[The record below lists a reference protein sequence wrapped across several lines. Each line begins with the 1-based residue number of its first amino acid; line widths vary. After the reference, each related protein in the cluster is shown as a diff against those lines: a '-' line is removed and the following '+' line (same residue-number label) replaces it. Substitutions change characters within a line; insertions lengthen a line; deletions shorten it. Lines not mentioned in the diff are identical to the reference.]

1 MFLETLQLGGLN
13 FITMIDK
20 NNNIEY
26 NEQEL
31 DLPETL
37 EAVEQMIASNI
48 EEKSQLNMN
57 RAQRRAFMHKMGK
70 RGRGQ
75 LGLISDAAKK
85 LNYIDLIQKIDALNK
100 KNKENENEKSTENC

>member
-1 MFLETLQLGGLN
+1 MFLETPQLGGLN

-31 DLPETL
+31 DSPETL

-70 RGRGQ
+70 RGRSQ
-75 LGLISDAAKK
+75 LDLIGDAAKK

-100 KNKENENEKSTENC
+100 KNKENENEKFTENC